1 MQINPTTGD
10 ILQTAVQGLRRAEAQ
25 AGQAA
30 RNIVERPLDVQDVER
45 TFHDIAEV
53 AFKANA
59 QVVKVAQDMND
70 HLLDILV

>member
-1 MQINPTTGD
+1 MQINPTTGS
-10 ILQTAVQGLRRAEAQ
+10 ILQTAVQGLQRAEAQ
-25 AGQAA
+25 FGQAA
-30 RNIVERPLDVQDVER
+30 RNIVERPLDVQDVA
-45 TFHDIAEV
+45 DLKIAEV

>member
-1 MQINPTTGD
+1 MQINLTTGD

-30 RNIVERPLDVQDVER
+30 RNIVERPLDVQDVA
-45 TFHDIAEV
+45 DLKIAEV

>member
-30 RNIVERPLDVQDVER
+30 RNIVERPLDVQDVA
-45 TFHDIAEV
+45 DLKIAEV

>member
-1 MQINPTTGD
+1 MQINLTTGD

-30 RNIVERPLDVQDVER
+30 RNIVECPLDVQDVA
-45 TFHDIAEV
+45 DLKIAEV

>member
-1 MQINPTTGD
+1 MQINPTTGS
-10 ILQTAVQGLRRAEAQ
+10 ILQTAVQGLQRAEAQ

-30 RNIVERPLDVQDVER
+30 RNIVERPLDVQDVA
-45 TFHDIAEV
+45 DLKIAEV

>member
-1 MQINPTTGD
+1 M
-10 ILQTAVQGLRRAEAQ
+10 
-25 AGQAA
+25 
-30 RNIVERPLDVQDVER
+30 ERPLDVQDVA
-45 TFHDIAEV
+45 DLKIAEV